1 MWFTGLPGS
10 GKSTLA
16 THLEQRLFDEGYQTY
31 MLDGD
36 NVRNGLNRDLGF
48 SPEDRTENIR
58 RIGEVAAL
66 FAEAGTVV
74 VTAFI
79 SPYQADRRK
88 WRGIQRGTTRRRG
101 GRLSPVFFGTV
112 EAPSLRRQP
121 MSQPCGELSRAGP
134 PIQSRVTTRRRAPAR
149 RSRSFVPFTSAQLIS
164 ALVGAGSDGGS
175 AWSAAGAVRYQSSS
189 ARGVRA
195 RREPAPRWRVRI
207 VAHAWTGSA
216 NVFWALAMC
225 PRAGVLASRWTRGRC
240 RRSRRR

>member
-79 SPYQADRRK
+79 SPYQADRRMA
-88 WRGIQRGTTRRRG
+88 RDAAGNAFHEVYIQADVATCESRDPKGHYKK
-101 GRLSPVFFGTV
+101 
-112 EAPSLRRQP
+112 A
-121 MSQPCGELSRAGP
+121 RAGEIP
-134 PIQSRVTTRRRAPAR
+134 E
-149 RSRSFVPFTSAQLIS
+149 FTGIS
-164 ALVGAGSDGGS
+164 APYETPENAELIIDTMSHSVEECVEQLAG
-175 AWSAAGAVRYQSSS
+175 Y
-189 ARGVRA
+189 
-195 RREPAPRWRVRI
+195 
-207 VAHAWTGSA
+207 VATS
-216 NVFWALAMC
+216 FKL
-225 PRAGVLASRWTRGRC
+225 
-240 RRSRRR
+240 